1 MTSLR
6 IPKRGSEGGRKVTST
21 LGTIVLVGGELLG
34 VWDSQGN
41 KLREVTKAKDPQYFH
56 VRLPECAPN
65 QRENRL
71 TLKYNHKVK
80 RYRVECSPTVYLE
93 WTKTKVDANYRKEL
107 IRR

>member
-1 MTSLR
+1 M
-6 IPKRGSEGGRKVTST
+6 TST

-34 VWDSQGN
+34 IWDSSGERIKNVTQG
-41 KLREVTKAKDPQYFH
+41 KQVQYFH

-93 WTKTKVDANYRKEL
+93 WAKTKTDANYRKEL

>member
-1 MTSLR
+1 M
-6 IPKRGSEGGRKVTST
+6 IST

-34 VWDSQGN
+34 VWDSHGN
-41 KLREVTKAKDPQYFH
+41 KLREVTKAKEAQYFH

-71 TLKYNHKVK
+71 ALKYNGRVK
-80 RYRVECSPTVYLE
+80 RYRVECAPDVYLE
-93 WTKTKVDANYRKEL
+93 WTKTPTDKLYRKEL

>member
-1 MTSLR
+1 M
-6 IPKRGSEGGRKVTST
+6 TST

-41 KLREVTKAKDPQYFH
+41 RIKNVTQGKQAQYFH
-56 VRLPECAPN
+56 VRLPECAPK

-71 TLKYNHKVK
+71 TLKYNRKTKVYK
-80 RYRVECSPTVYLE
+80 VECSPTVYLE

>member
-1 MTSLR
+1 M
-6 IPKRGSEGGRKVTST
+6 TST

-34 VWDSQGN
+34 VWDSSGERIKNVTQG
-41 KLREVTKAKDPQYFH
+41 KQVQYFH

-80 RYRVECSPTVYLE
+80 RYRVECSPDVYLE
-93 WTKTKVDANYRKEL
+93 WTKTPVDKLYRKEL
-107 IRR
+107 MRR

>member
-1 MTSLR
+1 M
-6 IPKRGSEGGRKVTST
+6 TST
-21 LGTIVLVGGELLG
+21 LGTIVLIGGELLG
-34 VWDSQGN
+34 VWDSSGERMKNVTQG
-41 KLREVTKAKDPQYFH
+41 KQAQYFH

-93 WTKTKVDANYRKEL
+93 WNRTKADPTYQKTL
-107 IRR
+107 IRRSN